1 MEELRS
7 TEILDKEI
15 QADARKKA
23 EKILA
28 DADREAQR
36 ILDGVATRLEG
47 AAKEQGDL
55 YEQKI
60 KKFLHDTEAA
70 LPIEKGRFLASFIE
84 DAVSSS
90 IDSYLKTMSQE
101 KRFELIKILFNK
113 LKGNITGK
121 KINALVYGFNAEYA
135 KKYFLSVL
143 GSDLISCKETTFEKT
158 GQMETGGISI
168 HEGVILES
176 EDKSVRCRLTLE
188 ELVSEIEE
196 TQSKKLAET
205 LFGGRLPE

>member
-36 ILDGVATRLEG
+36 ILDGVAKRMED

-90 IDSYLKTMSQE
+90 IDSYLKAMPQE
-101 KRFELIKILFNK
+101 KRFELVKILFNK
-113 LKGNITGK
+113 LKDNIKGK
-121 KINALVYGFNAEYA
+121 KINALVYGFDAEYA
-135 KKYFLSVL
+135 KKYFVSVL
-143 GSDLISCKETTFEKT
+143 GSDLISCKETSFEKT
-158 GQMETGGISI
+158 GQTETGGINI
-168 HEGVILES
+168 HEGIILET
-176 EDKSVRCRLTLE
+176 EDKAVRCRLTLE
-188 ELVSEIEE
+188 EVVSEIEE